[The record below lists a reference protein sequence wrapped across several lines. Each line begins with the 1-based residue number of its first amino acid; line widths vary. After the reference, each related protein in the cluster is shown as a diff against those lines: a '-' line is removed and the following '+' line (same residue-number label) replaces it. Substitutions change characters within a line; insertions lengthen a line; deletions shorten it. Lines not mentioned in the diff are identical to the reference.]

1 MTTPAL
7 AAYQQGTALA
17 AAPLTVACPYCREQP
32 GNPCRSRT
40 GAIDRGFHA
49 AREQAVA
56 HLTNAQ
62 KLEAV
67 AAMRA
72 RQEQRRQEAIAALDM
87 PRPAPV
93 GWDTINQQERRS

>member
-1 MTTPAL
+1 MNAL
-7 AAYQQGTALA
+7 AAYQRDTAIA
-17 AAPLTVACPYCREQP
+17 VAPQTVACPYCREQP
-32 GNPCRSRT
+32 GLPCRSRT
-40 GAIDRGFHA
+40 GAVDRGLHA
-49 AREQAVA
+49 ARVQAVA
-56 HLTNAQ
+56 HLNDAQ

-72 RQEQRRQEAIAALDM
+72 QQEERRQEAIAALDK